1 MFTGLLAPKV
11 MCIFISCAGFTK
23 IIVMKQGI
31 LIIMALLIIVA
42 FGCSKAEKADLVI
55 TGGVVFTADSLN
67 PYAEAVAV
75 RGNRILA
82 VGTDKEVRRH
92 IDPASTKVIDAAGR
106 AVLPGFNDAHAH
118 FGPVDPDYIEL
129 RYITD
134 PSVITQKVRDQVA
147 VSQKGQL
154 IYGGHWEHEMFTTRE
169 WPTKELIDAVSPE
182 NPVVLRRTDGHSALV
197 NSYVLRNSGITSH
210 TPDPFGGEIMRDPVT
225 GEPTGILKESA
236 MALIK
241 TGEVKVERTPEEE
254 REREWRG
261 YLLALG
267 QAAGYGITSIQIP
280 GSADFDMYDSIM
292 AAGKLTSRID
302 IGGELT
308 ADPERLDRYETL
320 RQKYPVSGDWLRFGY
335 LKDFMDGTLG
345 SATAMMFGPFDD
357 EPEKTG
363 LPQMSYEELE
373 ARVLAADSRGFQ
385 IGIHAIGPKANNWI
399 LNAYEKAREVNG
411 VRDSRHRSEHAQI
424 LIEQDIPRFAA
435 LGVIPSMQP
444 THCITDK
451 RFAEKRIGTERS
463 RWAYAW
469 KSLADSGA
477 KLAFGT
483 DYSVEPLNP
492 MEGLYAAV
500 TRKDR
505 KGEEGDGWFPMEK
518 LSMEKAIEY
527 YTLGAAYSQ
536 FMEERKGM
544 LREGYLADIT
554 ILSENIFNTPEEM
567 IMSVKTDYTVTD
579 GKIVYESK

>member
-1 MFTGLLAPKV
+1 MRQTIL
-11 MCIFISCAGFTK
+11 M
-23 IIVMKQGI
+23 II
-31 LIIMALLIIVA
+31 ALLLTVGL
-42 FGCSKAEKADLVI
+42 GCTKKEKADLVI

-67 PYAEAVAV
+67 PRAEAVAV
-75 RGNRILA
+75 KGNRILA
-82 VGTDKEVRRH
+82 VGSDREIGRYV
-92 IDPASTKVIDAAGR
+92 DPQATKVIDARSR

-129 RYITD
+129 RYVTD
-134 PSVITQKVRDQVA
+134 PSVITNRVKEQVA
-147 VSQKGQL
+147 RSQKGQL

-169 WPTKELIDAVSPE
+169 WPSKELIDAVSPD

-197 NSYVLRNSGITSH
+197 NSYVLRQSGITRS
-210 TPDPFGGEIMRDPVT
+210 TPDPFGGEIMHDPVT

-236 MALIK
+236 MSLIR
-241 TGEVKVERTPEEE
+241 TGAKDIERTPEEE
-254 REREWRG
+254 REREWSG
-261 YLLALG
+261 YLLALKM
-267 QAAGYGITSIQIP
+267 ATEYGITSIQIP

-292 AAGKLTSRID
+292 AAGKLSCRID

-308 ADPERLDRYETL
+308 ADQARLDRYEAL
-320 RQKYPVSGDWLRFGY
+320 RQKYPAQGDWIRFGY

-345 SATAMMFGPFDD
+345 SATAMMFEPFADAPD
-357 EPEKTG
+357 RSG

-411 VRDSRHRSEHAQI
+411 IRDSRHRSEHAQI
-424 LIEQDIPRFAA
+424 LIEEDIPRFAG
-435 LGVIPSMQP
+435 LGVIASMQP

-477 KLAFGT
+477 RLAFGT

-492 MEGLYAAV
+492 MEGLYASV

-518 LSMEKAIEY
+518 ITMEKAIEY
-527 YTLGAAYSQ
+527 YTLGAAYAQ
-536 FMEERKGM
+536 FMEDRKGM
-544 LREGYLADIT
+544 IRKGYLADIT

-567 IMSVKTDYTVTD
+567 IMSVKSDYTIVD
-579 GKIVYESK
+579 GKIAYERQK

>member
-1 MFTGLLAPKV
+1 MIAVFISVVFTG
-11 MCIFISCAGFTK
+11 
-23 IIVMKQGI
+23 
-31 LIIMALLIIVA
+31 
-42 FGCSKAEKADLVI
+42 CSEPEKADLVI
-55 TGGVVFTADSLN
+55 TGGVVITADSLS
-67 PYAEAVAV
+67 PHAEAIAV
-75 RGNRILA
+75 RGNRIVA
-82 VGTDKEVRRH
+82 VGTEKEISRYV
-92 IDPASTKVIDAAGR
+92 DPQSTKVIDAAGR
-106 AVLPGFNDAHAH
+106 TVMPGFNDAHAH

-129 RYITD
+129 RYVTD
-134 PSVITQKVRDQVA
+134 PAVITQKVLEQVER
-147 VSQKGQL
+147 SQKGQL
-154 IYGGHWEHEMFTTRE
+154 IYGGHWEHEMFTTRQ
-169 WPTKELIDAVSPE
+169 WPAKELIDAVSPD

-197 NSYVLRNSGITSH
+197 NSYVLKQSGITRK

-236 MALIK
+236 MSLIR
-241 TGEVKVERTPEEE
+241 TGAVKVERTAAEE

-261 YLLALG
+261 YLLALE

-292 AAGKLTSRID
+292 AAGKLTCRLD

-308 ADPERLDRYETL
+308 ADPARLDRYEAL
-320 RQKYPVSGDWLRFGY
+320 RQKYPASGEWIRFGY

-345 SATAMMFGPFDD
+345 SATAMMFEPFAD
-357 EPEKTG
+357 EPGKSG

-373 ARVLAADSRGFQ
+373 TRVLAADSRGFQ

-399 LNAYEKAREVNG
+399 LNAYEKARVVNG

-424 LIEQDIPRFAA
+424 LTEQDIPRFAA

-492 MEGLYAAV
+492 MEGLYASV

-518 LSMEKAIEY
+518 ITMEKAIEY
-527 YTLGAAYSQ
+527 YTLGAAYAQ
-536 FMEERKGM
+536 FMEDRKGKI
-544 LREGYLADIT
+544 REGYLADIT
-554 ILSENIFNTPEEM
+554 ILSENIFNTPEKM
-567 IMSVKTDYTVTD
+567 IMSVKADYTIVD
-579 GKIVYESK
+579 GKIVYERKQ

>member
-1 MFTGLLAPKV
+1 
-11 MCIFISCAGFTK
+11 
-23 IIVMKQGI
+23 MKQGI
-31 LIIMALLIIVA
+31 LMVAVFIIIV
-42 FGCSKAEKADLVI
+42 FTGCRQSEKADIVI

-67 PYAEAVAV
+67 PHAEAVAIK
-75 RGNRILA
+75 GNRIVA
-82 VGTDKEVRRH
+82 VGTDREISRYV
-92 IDPASTKVIDAAGR
+92 DPQSTKVIDAAGR
-106 AVLPGFNDAHAH
+106 TVMPGFNDAHAH

-129 RYITD
+129 RYVSD
-134 PSVITQKVRDQVA
+134 PAVITQKVREQVA
-147 VSQKGQL
+147 RSQKGQL

-169 WPTKELIDAVSPE
+169 WPAKELIDAVSPD

-197 NSYVLRNSGITSH
+197 NSFVLKQSGITRY
-210 TPDPFGGEIMRDPVT
+210 TPDPFGGEIMHDPVT

-236 MALIK
+236 MSLIK
-241 TGEVKVERTPEEE
+241 TGAVKVERTASEE
-254 REREWRG
+254 RDREWQG
-261 YLLALG
+261 YLLALQ
-267 QAAGYGITSIQIP
+267 QAAEYGITSIQIP

-292 AAGKLTSRID
+292 AAGKLTCRID

-308 ADPERLDRYETL
+308 ADPERLDRYEAL
-320 RQKYPVSGDWLRFGY
+320 RQKYPASGDWIRFGY

-345 SATAMMFGPFDD
+345 SATAMMFEPFAD
-357 EPEKTG
+357 EPDKSG

-399 LNAYEKAREVNG
+399 LNAYEKARGVNG

-424 LIEQDIPRFAA
+424 LTEEDIPRFAG
-435 LGVIPSMQP
+435 LGVIASMQP

-451 RFAEKRIGTERS
+451 RFAEKRIGTQRS

-477 KLAFGT
+477 RLAFGT

-492 MEGLYAAV
+492 MEGLYASV

-518 LSMEKAIEY
+518 ITMEKAIEY
-527 YTLGAAYSQ
+527 YTLGAAYAQ
-536 FMEERKGM
+536 FMEDRKGM
-544 LREGYLADIT
+544 IRKGYLADIT

-567 IMSVKTDYTVTD
+567 IMSVKSDYTIVD
-579 GKIVYESK
+579 GKIAYERQK

>member
-1 MFTGLLAPKV
+1 MS
-11 MCIFISCAGFTK
+11 IFISCTGLLK
-23 IIVMKQGI
+23 IVIMKQGI
-31 LIIMALLIIVA
+31 LMIMALITFLA
-42 FGCSKAEKADLVI
+42 AGCRQPEKADLVI
-55 TGGVVFTADSLN
+55 TGGKVFTADPAGL
-67 PYAEAVAV
+67 YAEAVAV
-75 RGNRILA
+75 KGNKILA
-82 VGTDKEVRRH
+82 VGTAKEISRL
-92 IDPASTKVIDAAGR
+92 IDPAVTKVIDAAGR
-106 AVLPGFNDAHAH
+106 AIIPGFNDAHAH
-118 FGPVDPDYIEL
+118 FGPLDPDFIEL
-129 RYITD
+129 RYTTD
-134 PSVITQKVRDQVA
+134 PSVITAKVKEQAGRVK
-147 VSQKGQL
+147 KGEL
-154 IYGGHWEHEMFTTRE
+154 IYGGHWEHEMFITGE
-169 WPTKELIDAVSPE
+169 WPSKELIDAVSAD

-197 NSYVLRNSGITSH
+197 NSYVLKNSGITKS

-236 MALIK
+236 MSLIK
-241 TGEVKVERTPEEE
+241 TGAIEVERTEQEE
-254 REREWRG
+254 RNREWTG
-261 YLLALG
+261 YLLAL
-267 QAAGYGITSIQIP
+267 QMAAESGITSIQIP
-280 GSADFDMYDSIM
+280 GGADFDMYDSIM
-292 AAGKLTSRID
+292 ALGKLTCRID

-308 ADPERLDRYETL
+308 AEADRLDRYESL
-320 RQKYPVSGDWLRFGY
+320 RQKYPASGNWLRFGY

-345 SATAMMFGPFDD
+345 SATAMMFEPFDD
-357 EPEKTG
+357 EPDKTG

-424 LIEQDIPRFAA
+424 LTEEDVPRFAG

-444 THCITDK
+444 VHCITDK

-483 DYSVEPLNP
+483 DYSVEPINP
-492 MEGLYAAV
+492 MEGLYASV

-505 KGEEGDGWFPMEK
+505 KGEEGEGWFPMEK
-518 LSMEKAIEY
+518 ITMEKAIEY
-527 YTLGAAYSQ
+527 YTLGAAWAQ

-554 ILSENIFNTPEEM
+554 ILSEDIFNIPEEM
-567 IMSVKTDYTVTD
+567 IMSVKADYTVVD
-579 GKIVYESK
+579 GKIVFERKK